1 MKGPHHPFND
11 SLKLIL
17 SKLEQI
23 IKNQKIKTK
32 ENPKYV
38 LLDNADILQLFKI
51 SKETA
56 SNWRAE
62 GILPF
67 LQIKGKIYYSLLDI
81 HKLIDKSYNPVKK
94 KVMHRSLI

>member
-1 MKGPHHPFND
+1 MGYA
-11 SLKLIL
+11 SSVLKLIL

-23 IKNQKIKTK
+23 IKNQKIKTD

-38 LLDNADILQLFKI
+38 LLDTADVLQLFKI

-56 SNWRAE
+56 INWRAE

-67 LQIKGKIYYSLLDI
+67 SQIKGKIYYRLSDI
-81 HKLIDKSYNPVKK
+81 NKLKNKNYNPTKK
-94 KVMHRSLI
+94 KKKKNKQQ